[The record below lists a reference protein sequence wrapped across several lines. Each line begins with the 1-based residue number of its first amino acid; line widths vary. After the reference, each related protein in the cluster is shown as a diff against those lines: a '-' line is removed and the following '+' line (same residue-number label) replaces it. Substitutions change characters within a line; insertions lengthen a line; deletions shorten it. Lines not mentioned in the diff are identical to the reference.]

1 MSKDSKQT
9 STSSTLQLPKAPS
22 YITDSLEGL
31 TGAVMNLGSTDPNQY
46 VAPQSGLQSQAFGMG
61 SNIASRYGGTTATQ
75 SAQPDPNSFNAS
87 RQQGGGQSLFDGL
100 GVSQPNTTNYDW
112 QAIANDRPD
121 IQAAFNSL
129 TPQQHADIAQVT
141 GNPDGVVNVSDFAR
155 YQIEANGPN
164 AEYEQRMQELS
175 GIGAKGTDPRPSGM
189 GWSAGAGQSAPIDMG
204 GGRFGSS
211 PSSALQA
218 QPAQPGQSQGL
229 NPLDLY
235 GQAAAGTTAAG
246 LAGANLADGS
256 DIFSML
262 LNNEAGPSVTA
273 GNVSAQSL
281 LDNLQ
286 SYMSPYTNDVV
297 DTTLA
302 GYDEEAART
311 RAQQAATA
319 AGSGANRGTRNSI
332 FEAVLEGEIGR
343 ERANT
348 EATLRDTAFNTGA
361 ALSGQDADR
370 RQSASAS
377 NAELRQQA
385 SQANAQM
392 ELERMMSAANM
403 MYGQNEFNANQMDES
418 LARTL
423 SASGQLA
430 DIGSTYQQNERA
442 DTGLLAELGAQEREI
457 DGQQRTADLGLLQTI
472 LNMTGG
478 LGINTSQV
486 TGVANN
492 TNQTTTST
500 PGLLD
505 WYSAY
510 QGA

>member
-9 STSSTLQLPKAPS
+9 STSNTLQLPKAPD

-31 TGAVMNLGSTDPNQY
+31 TGAIMNLGTRDPNQY

-61 SNIASRYGGTTATQ
+61 SNISSRYGGTAAPQ
-75 SAQPDPNSFNAS
+75 YAQPNPNAINVS
-87 RQQGGGQSLFDGL
+87 RSQSGGGLFDSL
-100 GVSQPNTTNYDW
+100 DVRQPNTANYDW

-129 TPQQHADIAQVT
+129 TPQQHADIARVT

-155 YQIEANGPN
+155 YQIEANGPT
-164 AEYEQRMQELS
+164 AEYEQRMKELS
-175 GIGAKGTDPRPSGM
+175 GIGAKGTDPRL
-189 GWSAGAGQSAPIDMG
+189 AG
-204 GGRFGSS
+204 R
-211 PSSALQA
+211 
-218 QPAQPGQSQGL
+218 QSQSGRDIML
-229 NPLDLY
+229 GADQSVQMGAAPRSGSGSGFNPLDLY

-246 LAGANLADGS
+246 LAGPNLADGS

-262 LNNEAGPSVTA
+262 LDNENAPSVIA
-273 GNVSAQSL
+273 GRVSAQSL
-281 LDNLQ
+281 LDDLS

-302 GYDEEAART
+302 GFDEQAART

-361 ALSGQDADR
+361 GLSADDANR
-370 RQSASAS
+370 RQSASQS
-377 NAELRQQA
+377 NAELRQRA
-385 SQANAQM
+385 SEANAQM
-392 ELERMMSAANM
+392 ELQRMLTASEM
-403 MYGQNEFNANQMDES
+403 MYGENQFNANQMDEA

-423 SASGQLA
+423 GASGQLA
-430 DIGSTYQQNERA
+430 NIGSTYQGNERA

-457 DGQQRTADLGLLQTI
+457 DAQQRNADLGLLQTI
-472 LNMTGG
+472 LNMAGG
-478 LGINTSQV
+478 LGINSSQV

-505 WYSAY
+505 WFSAY
-510 QGA
+510 QGS